1 MAAVPRTTTPRR
13 CTPTGRSRSPTAASS
28 DGSRSISSGPVG
40 RTVVA
45 LLVLHGLAAL
55 AGLVVPRF
63 VGRLV
68 DDVSAPGT
76 TLAQVDALALGV
88 AAVVV
93 VQAVLTFLALRTSVV
108 FGQDLLASA
117 REYVV
122 DTVLGLPLGRVE
134 SASSGDLVT
143 RVTRDVSTMSQSV
156 RYGLPEAAV
165 ALAATILTVGAMLV
179 NSVLLAVPLML
190 SAPVLVRSVRRYLR
204 RAAQGYVTEGG
215 TYSLINTSLTE
226 TVEGARTVEALG
238 LQSRRNGVNDADIA
252 ESSQAERYTMTL
264 RNVLFGALGV
274 AFDTPLVFV
283 LALGALGFSRGWVT
297 LGQLTAATLYVQAL
311 REPLQRLI
319 RNLDQ
324 LQVGIASTARLLGVA
339 EVPQDREA
347 GDRLPDGNRLVGS
360 DLRFA
365 YRPGRDVLHGVD
377 LTLRPGERLAIVGPS
392 GSGKSTLGRL
402 LAGINGPRTGS
413 VTVGGVELLDLPLPV
428 LRTEVALVTQEHHVF
443 AGLAARQRRAGP
455 RGRLGRG
462 RGRGAAHRGGAR
474 LGAAA
479 AARAGHPARVRPARA
494 DPGPG
499 AADRPG
505 PPGRRRPAHAGARRG
520 DLADRPDHSA
530 APRGVD
536 GARCWR
542 TGRSSRS
549 PTACT
554 PRTTPTASPSSS
566 TGASPSSAATTSWSS
581 ATASTPACGAPGRA
595 EATTEE
601 IRHRGGGGSPPLSRQ
616 PSGDRRPDAHRALGP
631 VAPDVV
637 GHRGELDL
645 GGRPPSGTVAV
656 RVRPPA
662 ASARVRRCPRTT
674 SVVTLCGEPGGRAR
688 RSRPAGSG
696 RSPRRRG
703 AGPGLSTASK
713 Q

>member
-1 MAAVPRTTTPRR
+1 MTGSLVERPLSSSVETWSDAGAPERVPAALLPPRSGPPWRR
-13 CTPTGRSRSPTAASS
+13 LALLRGRHQLRARRAEDYYAASLHP
-28 DGSRSISSGPVG
+28 DRALPVADRG
-40 RTVVA
+40 VVGRFALDLVRTRRRTVVA

-76 TLAQVDALALGV
+76 TLAQVDALALAVG
-88 AAVVV
+88 AVVV
-93 VQAVLTFLALRTSVV
+93 LQAVLTFLALRTSVI

-179 NSVLLAVPLML
+179 NSVLLAAPLIL
-190 SAPVLVRSVRRYLR
+190 SAPVLVLSVRRYLR

-238 LQSRRNGVNDADIA
+238 LQARRNGVNDADVA

-283 LALGALGFSRGWVT
+283 LALGALGVTRGWVT

-347 GDRLPDGNRLVGS
+347 GDRLPDGNLLVGT

-377 LTLRPGERLAIVGPS
+377 LELQPGERLAVVGPS

-413 VTVGGVELLDLPLPV
+413 VTVGGVALLDLPLPV

-443 AGLAARQRRAGP
+443 AGSLRDNIVLAREDASDAVVVEALRTVDALDWVERLP
-455 RGRLGRG
+455 RGLDTRLGSG
-462 RGRGAAHRGGAR
+462 QLEPTPAQAQQIALAR
-474 LGAAA
+474 L
-479 AARAGHPARVRPARA
+479 VVA
-494 DPGPG
+494 DPHTLVLDEATSLIDPTTARHLEGSM
-499 AADRPG
+499 AAL
-505 PPGRRRPAHAGARRG
+505 
-520 DLADRPDHSA
+520 LADRSVVA
-530 APRGVD
+530 
-536 GARCWR
+536 
-542 TGRSSRS
+542 
-549 PTACT
+549 
-554 PRTTPTASPSSS
+554 
-566 TGASPSSAATTSWSS
+566 
-581 ATASTPACGAPGRA
+581 
-595 EATTEE
+595 
-601 IRHRGGGGSPPLSRQ
+601 I
-616 PSGDRRPDAHRALGP
+616 AHRLHTAHDADRIAVVIDGRIAELGSHHEL
-631 VAPDVV
+631 VERD
-637 GHRGELDL
+637 GEY
-645 GGRPPSGTVAV
+645 
-656 RVRPPA
+656 
-662 ASARVRRCPRTT
+662 ARLWRAWT
-674 SVVTLCGEPGGRAR
+674 S
-688 RSRPAGSG
+688 
-696 RSPRRRG
+696 
-703 AGPGLSTASK
+703 
-713 Q
+713 